1 MGEIPTRQEKTTM
14 QHSTIQRFRTV
25 FQVVL
30 LLAAADVHSL
40 MADGAVHLRA
50 NQVGYHPEESKV
62 AIAFSHE
69 PIEGKFSLLEVPS
82 DKVVFSGDVAPSP
95 APGWGTF
102 EHHYRLDF
110 TQFSMPGRYRVR
122 MDHSGETSRPFTVGS
137 DAYGDYVEDLMRF
150 MRQQRCGYNPVLDM
164 VCHQRDGRTAFGPRP
179 AGTFVDA
186 SGGWHDAGDQLKY
199 LLTGSNATARML
211 LAYRLEPT
219 KFDDRTDRLGHPLPN
234 QIPDVLDEA
243 RWGLDW
249 IFKLHPSPDEL
260 YHQVAD
266 DRDHIG
272 WKMPDQDTSD
282 YGWGPNSYRVV
293 YAADGKPQGLRK
305 YKSES
310 TGLANLAGRCA
321 VAMATAHQV
330 WRQNIED
337 PIFADRCLETSREF
351 YAMGKAKEGVQQGN
365 SYGAPY
371 RYAET
376 TWADDMEWAAA
387 ALYEATGENSY
398 LEDAV
403 RYARLAKDTSWMP
416 LETAGH
422 YQYYPFL
429 NVGHFAL
436 YPHVDAELQDELA
449 GYYRSG
455 IEATL
460 ARANKNAFGVGAPF
474 IWCSNNLTTALITQI
489 LLYERM
495 TGDLQY
501 HDHMLAQR
509 DWLFGRNPW
518 GTTMFTEI
526 PRDGEFPEDVHTA
539 IWKMTRRAVPG
550 GLVDGPVYATVYNSL
565 LGLHLLNE
573 DEFAEFQN
581 EHVVYHDDIG
591 DYSTNEPTMDG
602 TADAIYMM
610 AHFGAEPDAARQVVS
625 SRVPTP
631 PADFQI
637 DAGAIRRASPKVKQ
651 LALLFTADEHVDGA
665 ESVMETLAAHKI
677 SAAFFL
683 TGRALKAAKMRDWA
697 RQAVEDGHYLGPHSD
712 GHLLYAPW
720 DDREQSLVTPEQF
733 RADLY
738 RNLAEVQ
745 ELGGSRSEPV
755 YFVPPYEWHNA
766 EHANWAKELG
776 CQMINFTS
784 GTGSNR
790 DYAPEDH
797 KAFVPTE
804 EIIQDVLDYEQRAD
818 SGLNGHLLLLHLGTT
833 RQDKVYAKLGELIEE
848 LIAREYS
855 IVRVDK
861 LFSESNE
868 Q

>member
-1 MGEIPTRQEKTTM
+1 M
-14 QHSTIQRFRTV
+14 QKFRI
-25 FQVVL
+25 VVQACL
-30 LLAAADVHSL
+30 LFAAADAHLL
-40 MADGAVHLRA
+40 MADNAVHLRA
-50 NQVGYHPEESKV
+50 NQVGYHSEDSKV

-69 PIEGKFSLLEVPS
+69 PVEGKFSLLAVPS
-82 DKVVFSGDVAPSP
+82 QKVVFSGDVAPSS

-110 TQFSMPGRYRVR
+110 SKFSAPGRYRVR
-122 MDHSGETSRPFTVGS
+122 IENSGETSRPFSVGNE
-137 DAYGDYVEDLMRF
+137 AYGDYVEDLMRF
-150 MRQQRCGYNPVLDM
+150 MRQQRCGYNPVLDI
-164 VCHQRDGRTAFGPRP
+164 VCHQRDGRTAFGPKP
-179 AGTFVDA
+179 AGTFLDA

-199 LLTGSNATARML
+199 LITGSNATARML
-211 LAYRLEPT
+211 LAYQLEPT

-249 IFKLHPSPDEL
+249 MFKLHPSPDEL

-266 DRDHIG
+266 DRDHNG

-293 YAADGKPQGLRK
+293 YGADGKPQGLRK
-305 YKSES
+305 FKSES
-310 TGLANLAGRCA
+310 TGLANIAGRCA
-321 VAMATAHQV
+321 ASMAMAHQV
-330 WRQNIED
+330 WKQDLND
-337 PIFADRCLETSREF
+337 PIFADRCLQTAREF

-365 SYGAPY
+365 SVLAPY
-371 RYAET
+371 RYCET

-387 ALYEATGENSY
+387 ALYDATGEAHY
-398 LEDAV
+398 LKDAI
-403 RYARLAKDTSWMP
+403 RYARLAKDSSWMP
-416 LETAGH
+416 LETTGH

-429 NVGHFAL
+429 NVGHYAL
-436 YPHVDAELQDELA
+436 YPHVDAEIKEELS

-460 ARANKNAFGVGAPF
+460 ARANKNAFGVGVPF
-474 IWCSNNLTTALITQI
+474 IWCSNNLATALITQL

-495 TGDLQY
+495 TGDPQY
-501 HDHMLAQR
+501 HDHLLAQR

-518 GTTMFTEI
+518 GTTMFSEI
-526 PRDGEFPEDVHTA
+526 PHDGEFPEDVHTA
-539 IWKMTRRAVPG
+539 TWKMTRRAVPG

-565 LGLHLLNE
+565 RGLHLEND

-581 EHVVYHDDIG
+581 KYVVYHDDIG

-602 TADAIYMM
+602 TAGAIYMM
-610 AHFGAEPDAARQVVS
+610 AYFGAEPDAVRKIVS

-631 PADFQI
+631 DAVFQL
-637 DAGAIRRASPKVKQ
+637 DAGAIRRASPQAKK
-651 LALLFTADEHVDGA
+651 LAILFTADEHVDGA
-665 ESVMETLAAHKI
+665 ESVIATLAEHKI

-683 TGRALKAAKMRDWA
+683 TGKSLDASKMRDWV
-697 RQAVEDGHYLGPHSD
+697 RQAVEAGHYVGPHSD

-720 DDREQSLVTPEQF
+720 EDRKKSLVSRERFQ
-733 RADLY
+733 ADLF
-738 RNLAEVQ
+738 RNLAE
-745 ELGGSRSEPV
+745 LGEIGANRSEPI

-766 EHANWAKELG
+766 DHSAWAKELG

-790 DYAPEDH
+790 DFAPEDH
-797 KAFVPTE
+797 QAFVPTE
-804 EIIQDVLDYEQRAD
+804 KLIQDVLDYEQKSD
-818 SGLNGHLLLLHLGTT
+818 SGLNGHLLLLHLGTN
-833 RQDKVYAKLGELIEE
+833 RKDKVYAKLGELIEE
-848 LIAREYS
+848 LVAREYS

-861 LFSESNE
+861 LLGGSKINDR
-868 Q
+868 